1 MFICLMGWRAS
12 INCKPK
18 GERCLCGLL
27 LLFPFGSTG
36 VLFSFFPMINQA
48 YFRRLKNSP
57 MMTENPGRWSINAES
72 NFAIF
77 FHLFDWSMYPSIEL
91 FSGYI
96 LRNSLALGDIDDG
109 LLFVVRW
116 NQPRES
122 FVPGW
127 LINGDMWISCDDVC
141 FLAICK
147 TSV

>member
-1 MFICLMGWRAS
+1 
-12 INCKPK
+12 
-18 GERCLCGLL
+18 
-27 LLFPFGSTG
+27 
-36 VLFSFFPMINQA
+36 
-48 YFRRLKNSP
+48 
-57 MMTENPGRWSINAES
+57 
-72 NFAIF
+72 
-77 FHLFDWSMYPSIEL
+77 MYPSIEL
-91 FSGYI
+91 FSGNI